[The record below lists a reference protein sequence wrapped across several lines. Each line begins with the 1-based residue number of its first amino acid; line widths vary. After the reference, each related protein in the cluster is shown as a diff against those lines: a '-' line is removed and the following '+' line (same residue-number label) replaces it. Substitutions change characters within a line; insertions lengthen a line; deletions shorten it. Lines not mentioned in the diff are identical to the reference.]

1 MVEIRSV
8 TSRRWLTSTNLRDL
22 HVWSSEISDVSS
34 VANLTQLTRLELQ
47 NNQIADVS
55 PLADLA
61 NLKDVMLLGNLL
73 LSTAQST
80 IDVLEA
86 GGTTVSDDILLLPLG
101 DNNTLRL
108 DGDGDYVEIPDSP
121 SLDVTG
127 NITLE
132 CWVNVNEITHESG
145 RLIVKTW
152 AGDKNPWMVYG
163 LVREGGAIDWCLAWR
178 MLTKDPS

>member
-1 MVEIRSV
+1 M
-8 TSRRWLTSTNLRDL
+8 
-22 HVWSSEISDVSS
+22 
-34 VANLTQLTRLELQ
+34 ANLTQLTRLELQ
-47 NNQIADVS
+47 NNQIADMS

-61 NLKDVMLLGNLL
+61 NLKDVMLLGNPL

-86 GGTTVSDDILLLPLG
+86 GGTTVGDDILLLPLG

-163 LVREGGAIDWCLAWR
+163 LVREGGSDRLVFGLADADQRSFVTINWANKLQSSAVVETQYLGSCCR
-178 MLTKDPS
+178 SVR